1 MEPQLSVV
9 CFRYRPPDDTDT
21 ATDADLINRA
31 IIDRLR
37 RETGVVPSSTV
48 VDGRFAIRPCL
59 INPRTTEREVEG
71 LVEAVVRFGDQ
82 LVAARP

>member
-1 MEPQLSVV
+1 MK
-9 CFRYRPPDDTDT
+9 RAWRRRGR
-21 ATDADLINRA
+21 INRA

-48 VDGRFAIRPCL
+48 IDGRFAIRPCF
-59 INPRTTEREVEG
+59 INPRTTEREVED
-71 LVEAVVRFGDQ
+71 LVEAVVRFGDE